1 MYSGCVPPVLIPRT
15 VKLHGRIDSF
25 TMRSS
30 AYSWLRRVISGAVA
44 PSQPP
49 PHLDW
54 ALLWPAPGHAKGG
67 EHRLGFA
74 SILSQSALL
83 LRGTG
88 VRSGLGVN
96 AFKQL
101 HLNIKSNLPP
111 PFWSSAL
118 AEPDELY
125 LCAGVEGKGAGEP
138 WPRNC
143 PQLLAAEPR
152 PEQSRGYHTWAGPG
166 GLTSKPVNPLL
177 MGGGTKKKS
186 SCIEILP
193 RVQRI
198 CVCLSRWYVV
208 GVRDSRF
215 RRDVSFRR

>member
-1 MYSGCVPPVLIPRT
+1 MQCLRGAGSGEK
-15 VKLHGRIDSF
+15 KLQLALETTISSAHGGTAATLAPSLQHDLL
-25 TMRSS
+25 SS
-30 AYSWLRRVISGAVA
+30 PGTAAYSWLRRAISWAVA

-111 PFWSSAL
+111 PFGTGAF

-125 LCAGVEGKGAGEP
+125 LCAGGEGKGAGEP
-138 WPRNC
+138 SGLTWEHAGMVHETHLRVACPCSEYGGSRPGWPV
-143 PQLLAAEPR
+143 LLA
-152 PEQSRGYHTWAGPG
+152 
-166 GLTSKPVNPLL
+166 PLAT
-177 MGGGTKKKS
+177 GASG
-186 SCIEILP
+186 C
-193 RVQRI
+193 
-198 CVCLSRWYVV
+198 
-208 GVRDSRF
+208 
-215 RRDVSFRR
+215 

>member
-1 MYSGCVPPVLIPRT
+1 MQCLGGAGSGEK
-15 VKLHGRIDSF
+15 KLQLALKTTISSAHGGTAATLALSLQHDLL
-25 TMRSS
+25 SS
-30 AYSWLRRVISGAVA
+30 PGTAAYSWLRRVISWAVA

-49 PHLDW
+49 PHLDL
-54 ALLWPAPGHAKGG
+54 ALLLPAPGHAKGG

-111 PFWSSAL
+111 PFWSRRP

-138 WPRNC
+138 
-143 PQLLAAEPR
+143 
-152 PEQSRGYHTWAGPG
+152 S
-166 GLTSKPVNPLL
+166 GLTWEHAGMVHETHLRVTCPCSEYGRFSTCPA
-177 MGGGTKKKS
+177 
-186 SCIEILP
+186 LP
-193 RVQRI
+193 PPFSTGASG
-198 CVCLSRWYVV
+198 C
-208 GVRDSRF
+208 
-215 RRDVSFRR
+215 